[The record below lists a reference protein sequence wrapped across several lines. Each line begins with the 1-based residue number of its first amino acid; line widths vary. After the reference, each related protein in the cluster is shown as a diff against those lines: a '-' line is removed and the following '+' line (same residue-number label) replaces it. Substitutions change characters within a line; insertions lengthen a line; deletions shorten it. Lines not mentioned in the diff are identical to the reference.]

1 MTGIS
6 LPVRAMLERLI
17 YQSQASHE
25 FGSLH
30 LFNLLTEARLR
41 NQRLNITGHL
51 LYFEGRFTQCIE
63 GPSDSIDQLW
73 ASLKRDERHHDV
85 QLLARYAI
93 EERRFPEWT
102 MAFSSYESLY
112 VHGMTGFFPVN
123 DEGDSPL
130 VAICRT
136 EPVSAA
142 DTSPQHER

>member
-1 MTGIS
+1 
-6 LPVRAMLERLI
+6 MLERLI

-73 ASLKRDERHHDV
+73 ASLKRDERQHDV

-112 VHGMTGFFPVN
+112 VHGMTGFFPVD